1 MKFPKIDIMMVWSLA
16 PSLLFA
22 TIATLIFALFSWIS
36 WWLVFFV
43 FFIVFMLFVYPAV
56 KLEND
61 KYNDN
66 KPDMCDIVDNI
77 IELMIEEDEDETIQ
91 KITLDDSDDN

>member
-1 MKFPKIDIMMVWSLA
+1 MKCPKIDIMMVWSLA

-22 TIATLIFALFSWIS
+22 TVATVIFALFSWIS
-36 WWLVFFV
+36 WWLVFFA
-43 FFIVFMLFVYPAV
+43 FFIIFMLFVYPAV

-61 KYNDN
+61 RYNDN
-66 KPDMCDIVDNI
+66 KPGMYTIMDNM
-77 IELMIEEDEDETIQ
+77 IELMTEEDEDETIQ

>member
-22 TIATLIFALFSWIS
+22 TVATVIFALFSWIS
-36 WWLVFFV
+36 WWLVFFA
-43 FFIVFMLFVYPAV
+43 FFIIFMLFVYPAV

-61 KYNDN
+61 KYDDD
-66 KPDMCDIVDNI
+66 KPDMFDIVDNM
-77 IELMIEEDEDETIQ
+77 IELMTEEDEDETVK
-91 KITLDDSDDN
+91 KITLDDSNDN

>member
-22 TIATLIFALFSWIS
+22 TVATVIFALFSWIS
-36 WWLVFFV
+36 WWLVFFA

-56 KLEND
+56 RLEND
-61 KYNDN
+61 RYNDN
-66 KPDMCDIVDNI
+66 KPGMYTIMDNM
-77 IELMIEEDEDETIQ
+77 IELMTEEDEDETIQ
-91 KITLDDSDDN
+91 KITLDDSNDN

>member
-22 TIATLIFALFSWIS
+22 TVATVIFALFSWIS
-36 WWLVFFV
+36 WWLVFFA

-61 KYNDN
+61 RYNDN
-66 KPDMCDIVDNI
+66 KPGMYTIMDNM
-77 IELMIEEDEDETIQ
+77 IELMTEEDEDETNK
-91 KITLDDSDDN
+91 KIALDDSIDC

>member
-22 TIATLIFALFSWIS
+22 TVATVIFALFSWIG
-36 WWLVFFV
+36 WWLVFFA
-43 FFIVFMLFVYPAV
+43 FFIIFILFVYPAV

-61 KYNDN
+61 RYNDN
-66 KPDMCDIVDNI
+66 KPVMYTIMDNM
-77 IELMIEEDEDETIQ
+77 IELMTEEDKDETD
-91 KITLDDSDDN
+91 KEITLDDSPYY

>member
-1 MKFPKIDIMMVWSLA
+1 MKFPKIDTMMVWSLA

-22 TIATLIFALFSWIS
+22 TVATVIFALFSWIS

-43 FFIVFMLFVYPAV
+43 FFIVSMLFVYPAV

-61 KYNDN
+61 KYDDN
-66 KPDMCDIVDNI
+66 KPDMYDIVDNM
-77 IELMIEEDEDETIQ
+77 IELMTEEDEDETIQ
-91 KITLDDSDDN
+91 KITLDDSNDN